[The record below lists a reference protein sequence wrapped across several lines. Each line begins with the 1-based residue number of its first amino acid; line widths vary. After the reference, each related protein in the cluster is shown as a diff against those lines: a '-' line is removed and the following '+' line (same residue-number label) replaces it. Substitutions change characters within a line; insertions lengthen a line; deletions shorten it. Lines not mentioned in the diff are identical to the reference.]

1 MATARFCTFRL
12 TPLLFWLLFQLGH
25 ISEGKSGGGPERAGS
40 DTSSTRVPADVPSD
54 PTPEEIMDEVELLS
68 DLDILMDLEFL
79 ELLEMLEAEN
89 LSLSD
94 SLQEETQHDST
105 GRN

>member
-1 MATARFCTFRL
+1 MAVTWACTFQL
-12 TPLLFWLLFQLGH
+12 TTLLFWLVIHGGSFSESRSSGTPSRAETDTAGIH
-25 ISEGKSGGGPERAGS
+25 APRDAIS
-40 DTSSTRVPADVPSD
+40 DST
-54 PTPEEIMDEVELLS
+54 EEIMADVELLS

-89 LSLSD
+89 LSFAD
-94 SLQEETQHDST
+94 TLQEETHGDSI

>member
-1 MATARFCTFRL
+1 M
-12 TPLLFWLLFQLGH
+12 GVG
-25 ISEGKSGGGPERAGS
+25 SEGREGGALDRSEP
-40 DTSSTRVPADVPSD
+40 DTSGMPAQANVASN
-54 PTPEEIMDEVELLS
+54 PTPEEVVADIELLS

-89 LSLSD
+89 LSFAD
-94 SLQEETQHDST
+94 TVQEETHGDST